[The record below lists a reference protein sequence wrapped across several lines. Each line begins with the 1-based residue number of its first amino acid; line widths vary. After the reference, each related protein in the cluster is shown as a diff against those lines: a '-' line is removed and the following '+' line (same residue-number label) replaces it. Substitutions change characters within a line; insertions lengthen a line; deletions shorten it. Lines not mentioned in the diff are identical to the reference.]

1 MWNPGSIKYM
11 SWGRRVPGMAF
22 GCLSAV
28 QVFVWHSLPPV
39 FPFMSPPYRVV
50 VVGRGGGGVF
60 GCWTFLFWLCLSW
73 SEILL
78 ALDMSRAVRSR
89 RQITPPLLSH

>member
-39 FPFMSPPYRVV
+39 FPFMSTPYRVV
-50 VVGRGGGGVF
+50 VLGRGGSLAVGPSSS
-60 GCWTFLFWLCLSW
+60 GC
-73 SEILL
+73 
-78 ALDMSRAVRSR
+78 V
-89 RQITPPLLSH
+89 